1 VSATPKT
8 DAAVEWATFRPGPI
22 SSIAEFARSLER
34 ENAELRKA
42 LQDAEV
48 LASYTREDGKRQWVT
63 LGEWLRPGQCIVLMD
78 LADIDTYRTKEGA
91 AP

>member
-1 VSATPKT
+1 VSA
-8 DAAVEWATFRPGPI
+8 
-22 SSIAEFARSLER
+22 SINDRCPSFQWCPHYSNRQDDIAQLER